1 VLARLAASDVYTG
14 LNGAPAPFD
23 TLAFVFRHM
32 QVLDV
37 MDGIDDAVLYRLVQ
51 ATVHPGTVRRLRVR
65 LFGSAVGAP
74 IHAHPGIELALSI
87 IDDMQPSSR
96 GPLPRALQA
105 VSCARLAQSCRLAYP
120 LCKNAN
126 VVYAPLDVP
135 LELGDRLQKQVRNRM
150 GYTDDFGVTIVV
162 TGTPEL
168 QPELEPEGEEQ
179 LDIQTAF
186 LNNIMGVAFDPEA
199 ARRVSEWKNN
209 KQISVMSLREYVADH
224 LEDVMFDT
232 GLDGQFTTAEELLAF
247 LT

>member
-1 VLARLAASDVYTG
+1 
-14 LNGAPAPFD
+14 
-23 TLAFVFRHM
+23 
-32 QVLDV
+32 
-37 MDGIDDAVLYRLVQ
+37 
-51 ATVHPGTVRRLRVR
+51 
-65 LFGSAVGAP
+65 
-74 IHAHPGIELALSI
+74 
-87 IDDMQPSSR
+87 
-96 GPLPRALQA
+96 
-105 VSCARLAQSCRLAYP
+105 
-120 LCKNAN
+120 
-126 VVYAPLDVP
+126 VYAPLDVP

-199 ARRVSEWKNN
+199 ARRVSAWKNN